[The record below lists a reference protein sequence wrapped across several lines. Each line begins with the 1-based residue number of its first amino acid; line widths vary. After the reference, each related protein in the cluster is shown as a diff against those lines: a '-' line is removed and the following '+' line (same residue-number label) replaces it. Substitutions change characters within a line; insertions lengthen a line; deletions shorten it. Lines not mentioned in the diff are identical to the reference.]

1 MFKKFLLAL
10 LTTAL
15 LSQSSSAVA
24 TTHGKMLSNLNGNDI
39 MFAQMMI
46 PHHRQAIE
54 MANFALKNSAN
65 QEVKALAKSIS
76 TEQGREIAQMKY
88 WLSATKSSTSM
99 GHDMGHGVDM
109 NGMLSDSQ
117 LRNLD
122 KLKGAKFDK
131 AFLGAMIDHHLGAL
145 EMVKLLK
152 GTKNSEAKKLAAGI
166 ARVQK
171 AEVAA
176 MKKLLAKVA

>member
-1 MFKKFLLAL
+1 MFKKILLVL
-10 LTTAL
+10 LTTVL
-15 LSQSSSAVA
+15 LSPSSPAFS
-24 TTHGKMLSNLNGNDI
+24 TTHGKTLNSLNSNDI

-54 MANFALKNSAN
+54 MASFALKNSSN

-76 TEQGREIAQMKY
+76 AEQGREIVQMKY

-99 GHDMGHGVDM
+99 GHGMGHAMDT
-109 NGMLSDSQ
+109 NGMLTDSQ
-117 LRNLD
+117 MRNLG
-122 KLKGAKFDK
+122 KLKITKFDK
-131 AFLGAMIDHHLGAL
+131 AFLEAMINHHVGAL

-152 GTKNSEAKKLAAGI
+152 GTKNSEARKLATDI

>member
-1 MFKKFLLAL
+1 MFKKILLVL
-10 LTTAL
+10 LTTVL
-15 LSQSSSAVA
+15 LSPSSPAFS
-24 TTHGKMLSNLNGNDI
+24 TTHGKTLNSLNSNDI

-54 MANFALKNSAN
+54 MASFALKNSSN

-76 TEQGREIAQMKY
+76 AEQGREIVQMKY
-88 WLSATKSSTSM
+88 WLRATKSSMSM
-99 GHDMGHGVDM
+99 GHGMDK
-109 NGMLSDSQ
+109 NGMLTDSQ
-117 LRNLD
+117 MRNLG
-122 KLKGAKFDK
+122 KLKSAKFDK
-131 AFLGAMIDHHLGAL
+131 AFLEAMIDHHVGAL
-145 EMVKLLK
+145 EMVKLLM
-152 GTKNSEAKKLAAGI
+152 GTKNSEARKLATDI